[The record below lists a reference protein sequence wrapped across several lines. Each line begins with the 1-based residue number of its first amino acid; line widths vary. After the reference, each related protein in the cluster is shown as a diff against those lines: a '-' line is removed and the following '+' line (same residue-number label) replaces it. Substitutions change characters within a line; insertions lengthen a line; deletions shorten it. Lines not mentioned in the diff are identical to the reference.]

1 MAKNNDTITRF
12 FKKNAII
19 AGGFLVSTI
28 ALIIAL
34 LFVNSFINYRSSAI
48 NNALWKQTAL
58 TQTITK
64 DVNRIY
70 ELNFQNEK
78 NNNVELENIKSA
90 IMESETNYDKQ
101 CSKMRKGYI
110 ITDSGTIHM

>member
-1 MAKNNDTITRF
+1 MAKNDDTIKKF

-19 AGGFLVSTI
+19 ACGFLVSTI

-64 DVNRIY
+64 DVNRVY
-70 ELNFQNEK
+70 ELNLQNEK
-78 NNNVELENIKSA
+78 NSNV
-90 IMESETNYDKQ
+90 MEKIRGNLVLICLGKIFVIYYSEKIRYEVT
-101 CSKMRKGYI
+101 
-110 ITDSGTIHM
+110 